1 MRTAHLAKPLQALKR
16 ALEKARQDAAGALR
30 QSNAVG
36 LRQAMDREYAL
47 MLKFIALAAVKQARS
62 R

>member
-1 MRTAHLAKPLQALKR
+1 MPSKLLQSMKL
-16 ALEKARQDAAGALR
+16 ALEEARQDAAGALR

-47 MLKFIALAAVKQARS
+47 MLKFIALAAMKR
-62 R
+62 